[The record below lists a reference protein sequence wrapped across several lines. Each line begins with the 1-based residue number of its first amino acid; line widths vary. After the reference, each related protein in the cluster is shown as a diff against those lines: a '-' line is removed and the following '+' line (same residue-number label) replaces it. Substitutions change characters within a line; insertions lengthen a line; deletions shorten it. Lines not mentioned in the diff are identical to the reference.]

1 MEGKAVALIRMSYKD
16 EEEKKLKV
24 EVHVNGIDL
33 HRFLGVLEEIKYDVL
48 DRMKKNKVATVCQ
61 EKN

>member
-1 MEGKAVALIRMSYKD
+1 MEGKAAALIRMSFKD

-24 EVHVNGIDL
+24 EVSVNGIDL

-48 DRMKKNKVATVCQ
+48 DQMKKNKVTW
-61 EKN
+61 

>member
-1 MEGKAVALIRMSYKD
+1 MEGKAAALIRMSFKD

-24 EVHVNGIDL
+24 EVSVNRIDL

-48 DRMKKNKVATVCQ
+48 DQMKKNKVTW
-61 EKN
+61 